1 MALTSAQVNRILS
14 LRVELRPGIPA
25 TVSTATGRWL
35 YVDLV
40 LARWRRLG
48 DPGRHSG

>member
-1 MALTSAQVNRILS
+1 MALTSALVNRILS
-14 LRVELRPGIPA
+14 RRVKLRPGIPA
-25 TVSTATGRWL
+25 TVSTAAQRWL
-35 YVDLV
+35 HVDLV